1 MTIVS
6 DSPILS
12 QVNIIA
18 FPPGVTH
25 SEYALALVSIDAQR
39 RAELTAQGWFFLDV
53 PTSTDEQNANGGV
66 S

>member
-1 MTIVS
+1 MTIVYC
-6 DSPILS
+6 SPYLS

-53 PTSTDEQNANGGV
+53 PTAAQDAKGGQV